1 MSTPLNTA
9 PVGQPLQPAT
19 WSYGPR
25 DCALYALGV
34 GETDL
39 RYTWEGHARFAVLPG
54 FAVVPTMAVVMQALA
69 AVGADY
75 RTLVHGE
82 QSLRLHA
89 PIPRKGELTTTA
101 VIREIQDKGRGAVVL
116 IDTETRIDDTLLF
129 ETTWSIFCRGQGGF
143 GGPRGEAELLPA
155 AVEGAAPA
163 FDETYHIPA
172 HQALIYRLS
181 GDLNPLH
188 VDPALAKA
196 VGFERPILHGLCTF
210 GYALRAAIQ
219 HLAGGEP
226 SRVTRFQARFAG
238 VVYPGESVSVVCVP
252 AKGPRGTTWLFEAR
266 VGDRLTLSH
275 GLVEVIPS
283 DAAA

>member
-9 PVGQPLQPAT
+9 PVGQPLTPAT
-19 WSYGPR
+19 WTYGPK

-39 RYTWEGHARFAVLPG
+39 RYTWEGHKRFAVLPG
-54 FAVVPTMAVVMQALA
+54 FAVVPTMAVVMQALH

-82 QSLRLHA
+82 QILHLHQ
-89 PIPRKGELTTTA
+89 PIPRKGELVTTA
-101 VIREIQDKGRGAVVL
+101 VIREIQDKGKGAVVL
-116 IDTETRIDDTLLF
+116 IDTRTTSGDALLF

-143 GGPRGEAELLPA
+143 GGPRGEAPTLPEPI
-155 AVEGAAPA
+155 EGAAPA
-163 FDETYHIPA
+163 FEESYAIPE
-172 HQALIYRLS
+172 HQALLYRLS

-188 VDPALAKA
+188 VDPALARA

-210 GYALRAAIQ
+210 GYALRAAIA
-219 HLAGGEP
+219 HLADGEP
-226 SRVTRFQARFAG
+226 DRIARFQARFAG
-238 VVYPGESVSVVCVP
+238 VVFPGETVSVSCVP
-252 AKGPRGTTWLFEAR
+252 AENAFRFEAR

-275 GLVEVIPS
+275 GLVELRPAVPK
-283 DAAA
+283 D